1 MSWGKGVM
9 AAVWVVDVGFLHGD
23 EMVGEG
29 LCMKLK
35 RG

>member
-1 MSWGKGVM
+1 M